1 MRAWVDYYDSDHTI
15 YANARHRD
23 VHFARIAKDIV
34 SYVPASDA
42 TVLDYSCGEA
52 LDAAKVAAASGKLFL
67 AEPAPGVRA
76 RITARFSGNPK
87 IAVVTLEDVAAMP
100 DQSIDF
106 AVMHSVS
113 QYMTAQ
119 EIDTALKTIRR
130 LLKPS
135 GIFVIGDVVAP
146 NTSAVIDALALLR
159 FGLRDGFF
167 IAAFASL
174 VRTFFSSYWRLRSSI
189 GLSRYS
195 EADMRAK
202 LAACGFSASRQP
214 VNIGHNQARMTFLC
228 RPAQGH
234 LA

>member
-34 SYVPASDA
+34 AYVPAADA
-42 TVLDYSCGEA
+42 VVLDYSCGEA
-52 LDAAKVAAASGKLFL
+52 LDAGKVAAAAGRLFL

-76 RITARFSGNPK
+76 RIAARFAGNPK
-87 IAVVTLEDVAAMP
+87 IAAVTLEDVAAMP
-100 DQSIDF
+100 EGSIDF
-106 AVMHSVS
+106 TVMHSVS
-113 QYMTAQ
+113 QYMSAQ
-119 EIDTALKTIRR
+119 EIDAALRTIRR
-130 LLKPS
+130 VLKSS

-146 NTSAVIDALALLR
+146 NTSAVTDALALLR

-167 IAAFASL
+167 VAAFVSL
-174 VRTFFSSYWRLRSSI
+174 GRTFFSNYWQLRSSI

-195 EADMRAK
+195 EAEMRAK
-202 LAACGFSASRQP
+202 LQACGFSAIRQP

-228 RPAQGH
+228 RPA
-234 LA
+234 